1 MAKEQEIE
9 RYCELKEQ
17 EKALSKDIKG
27 LGSDIKEFL
36 MDTDERSQQVGKWIV
51 KLQRK
56 VTEDVDT
63 EKLLDVL
70 TKYWD
75 TVGDGRDNP
84 FLSFVP
90 VVNMEALEKALY
102 MDELPADLI
111 TQIDGCRVKKES
123 DALVYSRVK
132 EGK

>member
-36 MDTDERSQQVGKWIV
+36 MDTDERSQQVGQWIV

-63 EKLLDVL
+63 EKLLGVL
-70 TKYWD
+70 IKYWD

-132 EGK
+132 GDK